1 MLCPAVPPSPPLCR
15 IPSSVTTGKM
25 AVMSCHDSDG
35 SPPPKYRWFKD
46 GTLLPPEPHKIAGF
60 KNATYKLNTD
70 TGVLVSYNL
79 LLCTIF
85 NVTVVVPMAFRI
97 KDINPVCLLRSFPV
111 QSRWTRVSTTVRL
124 TTMLA
129 LPSAVKARKWK
140 SVSAL
145 LLHFK
150 KML

>member
-97 KDINPVCLLRSFPV
+97 KDKPCLFP
-111 QSRWTRVSTTVRL
+111 QEF
-124 TTMLA
+124 
-129 LPSAVKARKWK
+129 PGAVKMDSGQYYCEAYNDAGPPQRCKG
-140 SVSAL
+140 A
-145 LLHFK
+145 
-150 KML
+150 KMEVRECSSLAF